1 MSSTTIASL
10 FRALCLIT
18 LLAAPSWTLAD
29 PLVTREL
36 KHDLSSPLHDVILPA
51 KSGKLQPA
59 MGTQT
64 TTPLGSGERGR
75 RADVSGR

>member
-1 MSSTTIASL
+1 MRSTTIASL

-36 KHDLSSPLHDVILPA
+36 KHDRSSPLRDV
-51 KSGKLQPA
+51 
-59 MGTQT
+59 
-64 TTPLGSGERGR
+64 
-75 RADVSGR
+75 